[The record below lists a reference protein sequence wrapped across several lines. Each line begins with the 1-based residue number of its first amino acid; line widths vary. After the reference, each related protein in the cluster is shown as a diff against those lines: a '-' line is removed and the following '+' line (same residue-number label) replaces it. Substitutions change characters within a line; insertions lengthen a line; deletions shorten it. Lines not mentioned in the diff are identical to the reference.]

1 MRLVLIRHITSPSLR
16 SIRFA
21 PPLVIEEADLR
32 KAIKLI
38 EECLN
43 ELDELDHI
51 PGDEGQEHGTVIG
64 LED

>member
-1 MRLVLIRHITSPSLR
+1 
-16 SIRFA
+16 
-21 PPLVIEEADLR
+21 LVIEEADLR